1 MQKQSP
7 LLRLWEF
14 GSDYHSGLLRAILS
28 AFIGVL
34 CGMIPYFAAAQI
46 LIGLIQGERDTGF
59 YLTWCTAALAGYL
72 LRAVLY
78 ALALSM
84 SHRATFSI
92 LKNIRERLL
101 AKLPKMPLGTVV
113 DASSGQLKQIIVDGG
128 GKHGASPGPSAS
140 GDDVQSLSPG
150 LHFYLSFRSGLENG
164 SPLSR
169 LHSCG
174 NGVYDGGDEGLRK
187 AV

>member
-7 LLRLWEF
+7 LLRLWEL
-14 GSDYHSGLLRAILS
+14 GNDYHSGLLRAILS

-46 LIGLIQGERDTGF
+46 LIGLIQGELSSPGYSLRFCPVHVPSGYIF
-59 YLTWCTAALAGYL
+59 YLKKYPGTAFGEASQNAPGDRRGRLQRPVKAGYCG
-72 LRAVLY
+72 
-78 ALALSM
+78 S
-84 SHRATFSI
+84 
-92 LKNIRERLL
+92 
-101 AKLPKMPLGTVV
+101 
-113 DASSGQLKQIIVDGG
+113 G

-140 GDDVQSLSPG
+140 GDDVQSFGPS
-150 LHFYLSFRSGLENG
+150 LHFYLSFRPGLENG

-169 LHSCG
+169 FHSCG